1 MKCDGVL
8 FDLDGTLW
16 DSTEAVTRSWRR
28 VLKAQPDVLRLPT
41 HSDIVGVMGM
51 TADTLTNSLMP
62 YLSLERR
69 LEIFDLC
76 AADENEELRKSGG
89 IIYEGLEDTLKILKK
104 RVKLAIISNCNREY
118 IDCFFDAHKLDKY
131 FDDWESIG
139 RNGHEK
145 WENILIV
152 SERNNISSPVYVGDT
167 HWDKEAAERAGV
179 PFIHAAYGFG
189 VVKGVA
195 EINTPKELLDIL
207 EF

>member
-189 VVKGVA
+189 VVKGAA